1 MPSIRRPAVAR
12 LLCSAVLASL
22 LVEAPPPRAADHTDA
37 SAPSVAA
44 AQAAA
49 MAGQVLAAQEMAAG
63 NSEAGSEAEPSG
75 PPAAD
80 PAASSTAPPAADP
93 WAATVELYGFA
104 PLRTTGETTVR
115 GFSTETDLSLGE
127 ALPLLEFGMALRASV
142 ERDRLGLLTD
152 LSYVRLGAERTRTIE
167 TPGPGGL
174 SGRGELTTIQGVYDV
189 ALRYRFGERE
199 AAIGRAGHFSV
210 IPYAGIRIVQAELG
224 VLADLNDGRLVKE
237 GTLDRVW
244 VQPLLGT
251 QAGVFVSPRLQLFA
265 RADVGGF
272 GLSGS
277 QDLSGN
283 AQLGLAYAVGNNTQL
298 RISWRYFGIA
308 YNNGETPDDNGF
320 TSNQNGI
327 ELGLK
332 VLF

>member
-1 MPSIRRPAVAR
+1 
-12 LLCSAVLASL
+12 
-22 LVEAPPPRAADHTDA
+22 
-37 SAPSVAA
+37 
-44 AQAAA
+44 
-49 MAGQVLAAQEMAAG
+49 
-63 NSEAGSEAEPSG
+63 
-75 PPAAD
+75 
-80 PAASSTAPPAADP
+80 
-93 WAATVELYGFA
+93 VELYGFA
-104 PLRTTGETTVR
+104 PLRTTGDTTVR
-115 GFSTETDLSLGE
+115 GFSAETDLSLGE

-142 ERDRLGLLTD
+142 EHERFGLLTD

-174 SGRGELTTIQGVYDV
+174 SGRGELTTIQGMYDV

-298 RISWRYFGIA
+298 RVSWRYFGIA
-308 YNNGETPDDNGF
+308 YNNGASPDNGY
-320 TSNQNGI
+320 TSDQNGV